1 MAPKFSVVILCF
13 ALGAAT
19 GCRSPQDPGPP
30 AEPKDYAHFIVGN
43 PGDIQTPTSPGLLLA
58 GGGADVDEAFDWLI
72 RKSGGGD
79 IVVLR
84 ASGGDAYNPYINR
97 LGPVDSVETIITYTR
112 EASFSA
118 FVLDRIEKAEA
129 LFIAG
134 GNQANYVRLW
144 KNTPL
149 ADAVNALARRG
160 VPIGGTSAGL
170 AVMGGFLYP
179 GALGSV
185 VSEEALA
192 DPYHRL
198 VILEKDFLDLPH
210 MAGIITDSHFAARDR
225 MGRLLVFLARM
236 IQDGWASSIR
246 GIGIDEATA
255 VVVEGDGSASVLGRG
270 AAYFLRADSSP
281 EVCSAGRPLTYRNIR
296 VDKAGPGAAFH
307 LGTWMGFGG
316 QSYLISAV
324 AGRLESDSG
333 SIY

>member
-1 MAPKFSVVILCF
+1 MAPNFLVIFLCF
-13 ALGAAT
+13 ALGGT
-19 GCRSPQDPGPP
+19 SGCKSPQDPGPP
-30 AEPKDYAHFIVGN
+30 AEAKDYAHFILGN
-43 PGDIQTPTSPGLLLA
+43 PGDAQTSTSPGLLLA
-58 GGGADVDEAFDWLI
+58 GGGADVDEAFLWLI

-134 GNQANYVRLW
+134 GNQADYVRLW

-149 ADAVNALARRG
+149 ADAVNGLARRG

-185 VSEEALA
+185 TSEEALA

-210 MAGIITDSHFAARDR
+210 MAGIMTDSHFAARDR
-225 MGRLLVFLARM
+225 MGRLIVFLARI
-236 IQDGWASSIR
+236 IQDGWASTVR

-255 VVVEGDGSASVLGRG
+255 VVVEGDGSASILGRG
-270 AAYFLRADSSP
+270 TAFFLRPGSSP
-281 EVCSAGRPLTYRNIR
+281 EVCSTGRPLTFRNIQL
-296 VDKAGPGAAFH
+296 DKVGPGAAFH
-307 LGTWMGFGG
+307 LGAWMGFGG
-316 QSYLISAV
+316 RSDLISV
-324 AGRLESDSG
+324 VEGRLESDSG